1 MKKSFFLCMGMM
13 LLSTIGLTS
22 CNNDDDETP
31 VEVSGVEKAQD
42 QLIGSWNLIKEMN
55 GQGIVTLFNPGEVI
69 FTFSKNNELK
79 INGINEEKS
88 PFRFQTSHYLCATID
103 GSNLNQ
109 GVKTGILLDEI
120 SSTFYIIDF
129 KDDKLF
135 LYRNNE
141 EIIDGEGYTFQRVST
156 EPNLNPHPSSRK

>member
-1 MKKSFFLCMGMM
+1 
-13 LLSTIGLTS
+13 
-22 CNNDDDETP
+22 
-31 VEVSGVEKAQD
+31 
-42 QLIGSWNLIKEMN
+42 MN
-55 GQGIVTLFNPGEVI
+55 GQGIVTLFDSGEVV

-79 INGINEEKS
+79 IDGINEEKS

-109 GVKTGILLDEI
+109 GVKTGILLNEF

>member
-1 MKKSFFLCMGMM
+1 MRKLVVATITTA
-13 LLSTIGLTS
+13 LTIGMSTAAFADDISVRTS
-22 CNNDDDETP
+22 
-31 VEVSGVEKAQD
+31 
-42 QLIGSWNLIKEMN
+42 IGS
-55 GQGIVTLFNPGEVI
+55 GEVV

-79 INGINEEKS
+79 IDGINEEKS

-109 GVKTGILLDEI
+109 GVKTGILLNEF

-135 LYRNNE
+135 LYRNNN
-141 EIIDGEGYTFQRVST
+141 EIIDGEGYTFQRVQP